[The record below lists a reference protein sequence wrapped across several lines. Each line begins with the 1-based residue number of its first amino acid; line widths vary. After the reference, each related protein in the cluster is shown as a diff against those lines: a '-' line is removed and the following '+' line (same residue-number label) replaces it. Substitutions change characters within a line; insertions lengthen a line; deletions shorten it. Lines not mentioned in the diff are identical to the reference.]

1 MKHIHPSQPSHP
13 DPNFVS
19 PYDAVRQNAYGDWR
33 TQYDMLFDDIES
45 GKFGEEAKKGRWY
58 QHIKT
63 IKSQHPK

>member
-1 MKHIHPSQPSHP
+1 MNHIQSQPSHP
-13 DPNFVS
+13 DPNFVP
-19 PYDAVRQNAYGDWR
+19 PYDALRGNAYAKLGD
-33 TQYDMLFDDIES
+33 QLDMLFHDIES